1 MAYDV
6 FNHLYNSSKMTEQE
20 IQFIQ
25 DHIINFETTKLGYA
39 RNIGHDVLAE
49 YERIYRKYLD
59 ASFILTYWCGSC
71 VLEML
76 ERLMRYYENLSTITI
91 ESVPEPVPVETTKK
105 KRKK

>member
-1 MAYDV
+1 
-6 FNHLYNSSKMTEQE
+6 MTQQE

-49 YERIYRKYLD
+49 YERLYRRYVD
-59 ASFILTYWCGSC
+59 SSFILTYWCGSC

-76 ERLMRYYENLSTITI
+76 ERLMRYYESLPISAQTITI
-91 ESVPEPVPVETTKK
+91 ESAPEPVPVETPKK